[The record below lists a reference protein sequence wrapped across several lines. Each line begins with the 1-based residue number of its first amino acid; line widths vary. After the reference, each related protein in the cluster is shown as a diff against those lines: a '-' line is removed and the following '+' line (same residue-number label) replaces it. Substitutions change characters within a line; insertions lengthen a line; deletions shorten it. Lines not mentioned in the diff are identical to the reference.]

1 MNIPSEQIA
10 NVRHVASNLKVIGG
24 GGYPKFLDKPK
35 EKANRIIY

>member
-24 GGYPKFLDKPK
+24 GYPKFLDKPK